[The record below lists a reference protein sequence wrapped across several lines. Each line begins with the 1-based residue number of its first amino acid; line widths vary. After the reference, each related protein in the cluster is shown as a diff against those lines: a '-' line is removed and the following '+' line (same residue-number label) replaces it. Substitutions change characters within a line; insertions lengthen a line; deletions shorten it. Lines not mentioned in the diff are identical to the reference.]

1 MRIKEGHKEKDI
13 LDAAVEVF
21 AEHGYHKAKIKD
33 IAKRA
38 NVAVGSIYVYYKNK
52 ETILLKIFENIWSP
66 LYFELKKISDNKKL
80 SYSEKF
86 DYLIDVVF
94 DSFIEEP
101 AKALVFV
108 NEQNF
113 LLKKSPKRFTNF
125 YELFM
130 REGEKIFK
138 TGIDLGVYNNVDVH
152 TFRRFI
158 LGGLRDLLSVWAENP
173 NTEDLNSIR
182 QSVKAFCK
190 QGIIKKRTEK

>member
-13 LDAAVEVF
+13 LNSAVEVF

-33 IAKRA
+33 IADHA
-38 NVAVGSIYVYYKNK
+38 NVAVGSVYVYYKNK
-52 ETILLKIFENIWSP
+52 ESILLKIFENIWEP
-66 LYFELKKISDNKKL
+66 LYRELKKISDNKQL
-80 SYSEKF
+80 SYDKKF

-113 LLKKSPKRFTNF
+113 LLKKRPKRFTNF

-138 TGIDLGVYNNVDVH
+138 KGIESGIYNKVNIPI
-152 TFRRFI
+152 FRRFI
-158 LGGLRDLLSVWAENP
+158 LGGLRDLLNVWAENP

-182 QSVKAFCK
+182 ESVKAFCK
-190 QGIIKKRTEK
+190 QGIIKNK